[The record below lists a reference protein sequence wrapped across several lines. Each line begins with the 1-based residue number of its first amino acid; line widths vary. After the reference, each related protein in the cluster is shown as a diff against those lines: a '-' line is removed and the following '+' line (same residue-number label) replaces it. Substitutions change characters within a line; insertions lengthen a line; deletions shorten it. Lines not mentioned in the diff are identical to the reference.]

1 LLRSQI
7 VSTERTFVCI
17 CATTA
22 AYHIVCVHSIHAVIC
37 TCIHLTV
44 AAAATTVTIDE
55 CCTNQVSA
63 IEQEK
68 IEIDPDTKELLDA
81 LDFKDIPNLLVAP
94 AARVA

>member
-1 LLRSQI
+1 VLKQ
-7 VSTERTFVCI
+7 
-17 CATTA
+17 
-22 AYHIVCVHSIHAVIC
+22 
-37 TCIHLTV
+37 
-44 AAAATTVTIDE
+44 
-55 CCTNQVSA
+55 QVSA

>member
-1 LLRSQI
+1 MQTSVRAYISQLLPLLQLSLLMN
-7 VSTERTFVCI
+7 
-17 CATTA
+17 
-22 AYHIVCVHSIHAVIC
+22 VIQ
-37 TCIHLTV
+37 
-44 AAAATTVTIDE
+44 
-55 CCTNQVSA
+55 QVSA